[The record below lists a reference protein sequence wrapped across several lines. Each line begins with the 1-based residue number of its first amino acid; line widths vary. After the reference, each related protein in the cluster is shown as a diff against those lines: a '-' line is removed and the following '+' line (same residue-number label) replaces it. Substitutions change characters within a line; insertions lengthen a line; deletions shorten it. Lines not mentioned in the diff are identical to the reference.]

1 MMRVSPPELARE
13 FPGPHASSNVTWVPF
28 RSRWRAVQPPNAPAP
43 TTAMWGF
50 RLGDANEVDIERA
63 ATFNRDLRFMRTAW
77 RATGY
82 SMVTFTGCS
91 INLGSLPPVRTISAN
106 RPAVTLSGT

>member
-13 FPGPHASSNVTWVPF
+13 LPGPHASSKVTLAPF
-28 RSRWRAVQPPNAPAP
+28 RSRWIAVQPPNAPAP
-43 TTAMWGF
+43 TTATWGF
-50 RLGDANEVDIERA
+50 RLVDANEVDIERA
-63 ATFNRDLRFMRTAW
+63 ATFNRDLRFMRRGRGAR
-77 RATGY
+77 RAAGY

-106 RPAVTLSGT
+106 RPAV